1 MILRYE
7 HTLLMWLK
15 TPRAICCSEIYPK
28 FRGAACSHDHMNLSG
43 MNNKTECQVPF
54 SFAVAFLSLSLLKDN
69 QEWMQGKVGQH
80 SREFAG
86 SAWFV
91 LALIIQRSLSL
102 AVKSVGSNGEGT
114 GVLPCLPKRLPCQL
128 SLKLTLF
135 DVICKADKGATDQ
148 SLNAVK
154 VLSFELRISAQ
165 YYAKSTQAPYNLCD
179 IAFAAMTS
187 TRVGQMHLT

>member
-1 MILRYE
+1 MPSSFFIRCCIFVPLPPQRQPRMDARESWPTFKGVCLLRLVRTRLNYSAL
-7 HTLLMWLK
+7 TLSS
-15 TPRAICCSEIYPK
+15 SEV
-28 FRGAACSHDHMNLSG
+28 C
-43 MNNKTECQVPF
+43 
-54 SFAVAFLSLSLLKDN
+54 
-69 QEWMQGKVGQH
+69 
-80 SREFAG
+80 
-86 SAWFV
+86 
-91 LALIIQRSLSL
+91 
-102 AVKSVGSNGEGT
+102 SNGEGT
-114 GVLPCLPKRLPCQL
+114 GVLPSLPKRLPCQL